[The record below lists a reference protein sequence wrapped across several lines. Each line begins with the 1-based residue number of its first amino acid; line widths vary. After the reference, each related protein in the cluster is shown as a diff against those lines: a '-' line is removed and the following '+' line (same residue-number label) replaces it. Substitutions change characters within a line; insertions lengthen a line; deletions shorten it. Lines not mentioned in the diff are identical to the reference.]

1 MTDGRLAGG
10 SGRHERACCWRRR
23 HDQRRTGEL
32 NPPEGGWSIH
42 NTEVLADRAY
52 SSWYSHGIVAL
63 DVSHPTRPAK
73 VGQFVP
79 PPPAGGEPPFALVWA
94 WPSTQGPASSM
105 QATSTRGSGSCGR
118 PAMRVPAR
126 EAKTFSAVWRSR
138 IDLPVRL
145 GHSGHLP
152 LADQPD
158 VRAGVVLSSVPV
170 LSVLAPPTDGG
181 GEGRLHVGGAYEF
194 DPPE

>member
-1 MTDGRLAGG
+1 VIFMTDGRLAGG

-79 PPPAGGEPPFALVWA
+79 PPPAGGEPPFALVWGVA
-94 WPSTQGPASSM
+94 IDPGTGIIYASDINSGLWIVRPTGHARPSP
-105 QATSTRGSGSCGR
+105 
-118 PAMRVPAR
+118 
-126 EAKTFSAVWRSR
+126 
-138 IDLPVRL
+138 
-145 GHSGHLP
+145 
-152 LADQPD
+152 
-158 VRAGVVLSSVPV
+158 
-170 LSVLAPPTDGG
+170 GG
-181 GEGRLHVGGAYEF
+181 
-194 DPPE
+194 